1 MPLTRTVIFLCLW
14 LCSPHQSVTP
24 HGDQYPI
31 FQALLFLDLA
41 SLRHEMRHM
50 SLNIWYILCYLDY
63 GMRPKNCCTSWL
75 HATKVILYLLLLH
88 YFISALWENALQAST
103 RLRIRQNV
111 LKHIVILHSKIT
123 KITTKRPQITP
134 DHNRSSQEHAF
145 GTYFLTGPRRN
156 SFSSL

>member
-24 HGDQYPI
+24 HEDQYPI

-75 HATKVILYLLLLH
+75 HAKKVILYLLLLH
-88 YFISALWENALQAST
+88 YFISALWEDTLQAST

-111 LKHIVILHSKIT
+111 LKHTVILHSKIT
-123 KITTKRPQITP
+123 QITPKRPQITP

-145 GTYFLTGPRRN
+145 GT
-156 SFSSL
+156 

>member
-1 MPLTRTVIFLCLW
+1 MVIFLCLW

-24 HGDQYPI
+24 HEDQYPI

-50 SLNIWYILCYLDY
+50 SLNIWYTLCYLDY

-75 HATKVILYLLLLH
+75 HAKKAILYLL
-88 YFISALWENALQAST
+88 FALWEDTLQAST

-111 LKHIVILHSKIT
+111 LKHTVILHSKIT

-145 GTYFLTGPRRN
+145 GTYFLTGPCKTV
-156 SFSSL
+156 FLHCPPPLP